1 MAPPC
6 GEGAGIW
13 AMAAPGARPHP
24 NTCPGHSR
32 SYGAS
37 HVSRR
42 HPAAGMLPR
51 GEIRRG
57 LTACRRGA
65 VPATLQFCAA
75 QKTNIL
81 SNRGCYCDVL
91 VLRKKK
97 KNQAALGNVELFP
110 GCQQHSRSHGMGM
123 KAGEGMLPCVALSM
137 ERQLSTGHHFWS
149 SRIRG

>member
-1 MAPPC
+1 
-6 GEGAGIW
+6 
-13 AMAAPGARPHP
+13 MAAPGARPHP

-37 HVSRR
+37 HVSHR

-97 KNQAALGNVELFP
+97 KIRLPWEMWSYSQGV
-110 GCQQHSRSHGMGM
+110 SST
-123 KAGEGMLPCVALSM
+123 AGDTAWG
-137 ERQLSTGHHFWS
+137 
-149 SRIRG
+149 